1 MFHKTLRLPLVAG
14 LLAVAMALV
23 ACGSDA
29 AGTGTA
35 EYDVVSP
42 AVFTPGDPI
51 PAPAGEVV
59 LTLSGDIS
67 VTNSGESLVM
77 DMETIEKLGLVEYTV
92 DDPWAETKVTYTG
105 VLLSDLKKYSGM
117 SNAATSIAMTAL
129 DDFTVDI
136 SVADIDRWPI
146 MLATRT
152 NGEYMDIENAGPT
165 RIIFPYHT
173 GTFDLETYNKF
184 WIWNLKSM
192 DVS

>member
-14 LLAVAMALV
+14 LLAVALALV

-29 AGTGTA
+29 ADTNTA
-35 EYDVVSP
+35 EYEVVTP
-42 AVFTPGDPI
+42 AVLTPGDAI
-51 PAPAGEVV
+51 PAPVGDVI

-67 VTNSGESLVM
+67 VTNSGETLKF
-77 DMETIEKLGLVEYTV
+77 DMATIEQLGLVEYTV
-92 DDPWAETKVTYTG
+92 EDPWAEAQVTYTG
-105 VLLSDLKKYSGM
+105 VLMSDLKKYAGVSA
-117 SNAATSIAMTAL
+117 AATSIQMTAL
-129 DDFTVDI
+129 DDFSVDI

-152 NGEYMDIENAGPT
+152 NGDYMDIENAGPT

-173 GTFDLETYNKF
+173 EAFELEAYNKF

>member
-14 LLAVAMALV
+14 LLAVALALV